1 MKTLTT
7 EDVLKISKKK
17 KRPIK
22 TKKDIMGFDVMGG
35 AESFPITRE
44 SLEVLEIVDTTWSAG
59 APFRRQTQRSSRY
72 YKGDQWKDRV
82 VIRHRDGT
90 TETLTEEEYIERQ
103 GKPALKQNLIRP
115 LVRNI
120 LGQLR
125 LNPYKSTIFARSADG
140 QKAADMM
147 TAALEGVH
155 TMNSKNERDAR
166 LFETYLVSGAA
177 IYNTG
182 YKFDSERKMPFPY
195 YRAVDPSRYFQ
206 TIAASDVCGE
216 DVDFCG
222 DFFDTSILDIKSMYA
237 KTRKQEQEL
246 EEIYGKSTRRDVV
259 SNLQYVSPN
268 TENVSPR
275 ISLGTGE
282 CRVIRVCRKEGHWD
296 LAVHDYSNASWET
309 YNLKTHPN
317 IKAEIEAEIR
327 RRKQMAKEVGV
338 DYEDGSNRLLIEYEE
353 KYVTSWVYYHLS
365 PWGHILWT
373 QDSPY
378 EHNSHSYV
386 VKYYPLFEGQ
396 AYGMVY
402 DLIDQQKAIN
412 RNYIM
417 HDFITSAAAKGV
429 LLVPEE
435 AIPDDMDLEDIADE
449 WSRYNGVIKYRAKDG
464 VKQPEQIVARNFN
477 VGQFDMINL
486 QMKLMNDIG
495 GVHDAMQ
502 GKSLG
507 TGTPS
512 SLYQQAVLN
521 SQTNILD
528 YMESFA
534 WLLMQR
540 DYKMVQII
548 KQFYTEPMYLQSG
561 SKSLPEGARFYDP
574 AVVRNYDF
582 YNEIT
587 KGNDTPV
594 ARLYLDTLLLQMLL
608 QGLITLEMYL
618 EESSAPFS
626 DSLLQKVKAMK
637 GQVEGGQMPSSEQ
650 IAALS
655 QGVPPSSNGALEQM
669 QQMLYSQMAA

>member
-1 MKTLTT
+1 MKTLSA
-7 EDVLKISKKK
+7 EDILKMSKKK
-17 KRPIK
+17 KRSIK
-22 TKKDIMGFDVMGG
+22 TKKDIIGFDVMGG
-35 AESFPITRE
+35 AESFPVTKDSTEI
-44 SLEVLEIVDTTWSAG
+44 LELVDVTWAAG
-59 APFRRQTQRSSRY
+59 ASFRKQTERSSRY
-72 YKGDQWKDRV
+72 YKGDQWKDKV

-90 TETLTEEEYIERQ
+90 KEILSEEEYIERQ

-115 LVRNI
+115 LVRTI
-120 LGQLR
+120 IGQLR
-125 LNPYKSTIFARSADG
+125 LNPYKSLVYARQADG
-140 QKAADMM
+140 QPAADMM
-147 TAALEGVH
+147 TSALEGVH
-155 TMNSKNERDAR
+155 AMNDKAERDAR

-182 YKFDSERKMPFPY
+182 YKFDDERKMPYPY
-195 YRAVDPSRYFQ
+195 YKAVDPSRYFQ

-237 KTRKQEQEL
+237 KTKKQEKEL
-246 EEIYGKSTRRDVV
+246 EEIYGNSSRRDVV
-259 SNLQYVSPN
+259 QNIQHVTSNAEN
-268 TENVSPR
+268 TSPR

-296 LAVHDYSNASWET
+296 LAVHDYSDASWET
-309 YNLKTHPN
+309 YNLKTNPN
-317 IKAEIEAEIR
+317 ITTTIDAEIS
-327 RRKQMAKEVGV
+327 RRKKIAKELGV

-378 EHNSHSYV
+378 EHNSHPYV
-386 VKYYPLFEGQ
+386 AKYYPLFEGQ

-402 DLIDQQKAIN
+402 DLIDQQRAIN

-435 AIPDDMDLEDIADE
+435 AIPDDMDIEDFADE
-449 WSRYNGVIKYRAKDG
+449 WSKYNGVIKYRAKDG
-464 VKQPEQIVARNFN
+464 VKQPEQVVARNFN

-486 QMKLMNDIG
+486 QMRLMNDIG

-512 SLYQQAVLN
+512 SLYQQAVHN
-521 SQTNILD
+521 SQANILD
-528 YMESFA
+528 YVESFA
-534 WLLMQR
+534 WLLSKR

-548 KQFYTEPMYLQSG
+548 KQFFDEPTNVPSTG
-561 SKSLPEGARFYDP
+561 KHKGATLYDP
-574 AVVRNYDF
+574 ALVRNFDF
-582 YNEIT
+582 YNEVS
-587 KGNDTPV
+587 KSNDTPV
-594 ARLYLDTLLLQMLL
+594 ARLYLDTMLFQLLQ
-608 QGLITLEMYL
+608 QKLITLKMYL

-626 DSLLQKVKAMK
+626 DSLLQKVNAMEA
-637 GQVEGGQMPSSEQ
+637 QMAGGQMPSTEQ
-650 IAALS
+650 IAGLQQGIPQSSPDALA
-655 QGVPPSSNGALEQM
+655 QL
-669 QQMLYSQMAA
+669 QQMLIPQMA

>member
-1 MKTLTT
+1 MKTLSA
-7 EDVLKISKKK
+7 EDIQRMSKKK
-17 KRPIK
+17 KRSIK
-22 TKKDIMGFDVMGG
+22 TKKDIIGFDVMGG
-35 AESFPITRE
+35 AESFPVTKE
-44 SLEVLEIVDTTWSAG
+44 SLDILEMVDTTWSAG
-59 APFRRQTQRSSRY
+59 SAFRRQTERSSRY
-72 YKGDQWKDRV
+72 YKGDQWKDKV

-103 GKPALKQNLIRP
+103 GRPALKQNLIRP
-115 LVRNI
+115 LVRTI
-120 LGQLR
+120 IGQLR
-125 LNPYKSTIFARSADG
+125 LNPYKSLVYARQADG
-140 QKAADMM
+140 QPAADMM
-147 TAALEGVH
+147 TSALEGVH
-155 TMNSKNERDAR
+155 AMNDKNERDAR

-182 YKFDSERKMPFPY
+182 YKFDSERKMPYPY
-195 YRAVDPSRYFQ
+195 YKAIDPSRYFQ
-206 TIAASDVCGE
+206 TVAASDVCGE

-237 KTRKQEQEL
+237 KTKKQEKEL
-246 EEIYGKSTRRDVV
+246 EEIYGNNSRRDVV
-259 SNLQYVSPN
+259 QNIQFITSNAEN
-268 TENVSPR
+268 TSPR

-296 LAVHDYSNASWET
+296 LAVHDYSDASWET
-309 YNLKTHPN
+309 YNLKENPN
-317 IKAEIEAEIR
+317 VKAAIDSEIR
-327 RRKQMAKEVGV
+327 RRKQIADELGV

-386 VKYYPLFEGQ
+386 AKYYPLFEGQ
-396 AYGMVY
+396 AYGMVF
-402 DLIDQQKAIN
+402 DLIDQQRAIN

-435 AIPDDMDLEDIADE
+435 AIPDDMDIEDFADE
-449 WSRYNGVIKYRAKDG
+449 WSKYNGVIKYRAKDG
-464 VKQPEQIVARNFN
+464 VKQPEQVVARNFN

-486 QMKLMNDIG
+486 QMRMMNDIG

-512 SLYQQAVLN
+512 SLYQQAVHN
-521 SQTNILD
+521 SQANILD
-528 YMESFA
+528 YVESFA
-534 WLLMQR
+534 WLLMKR

-548 KQFYTEPMYLQSG
+548 KQFYDEPRNVPSTGKHKTPQI
-561 SKSLPEGARFYDP
+561 YDP
-574 AVVRNYDF
+574 SVVRNYDF
-582 YNEIT
+582 FNEVS
-587 KGNDTPV
+587 KSNDTPV
-594 ARLYLDTLLLQMLL
+594 ARLYLDTMLFQLLQ
-608 QGLITLEMYL
+608 QKLITLKMYL

-626 DSLLQKVKAMK
+626 ESLLQKVNAMEA
-637 GQVEGGQMPSSEQ
+637 QMAGGQMPSQEQ
-650 IAALS
+650 IANLS
-655 QGVPPSSNGALEQM
+655 QGVPQSSDGNLAQLK
-669 QQMLYSQMAA
+669 QMLMPQMM

>member
-1 MKTLTT
+1 MKTLSV
-7 EDVLKISKKK
+7 EDILKMSKKK
-17 KRPIK
+17 KRSIK
-22 TKKDIMGFDVMGG
+22 TKKDIIGFDVMGG
-35 AESFPITRE
+35 AESFPVTKDSTEI
-44 SLEVLEIVDTTWSAG
+44 LELVDVTWAAG
-59 APFRRQTQRSSRY
+59 ASFRKQTERSSRY
-72 YKGDQWKDRV
+72 YKGDQWKDKV
-82 VIRHRDGT
+82 VIRHRDGMK
-90 TETLTEEEYIERQ
+90 EILSEEEYIERQ

-115 LVRNI
+115 LVRTI
-120 LGQLR
+120 IGQLR
-125 LNPYKSTIFARSADG
+125 LNPYKSLVYARQADG
-140 QKAADMM
+140 QPAADMM
-147 TAALEGVH
+147 TSALEGVH
-155 TMNSKNERDAR
+155 AMNDKAERDAR

-182 YKFDSERKMPFPY
+182 YKFDDERKMPYPY
-195 YRAVDPSRYFQ
+195 YKAVDPSRYFQ

-237 KTRKQEQEL
+237 KTKKQEKEL
-246 EEIYGKSTRRDVV
+246 EKIYGNSSRRDVV
-259 SNLQYVSPN
+259 QNIQHVTSNAEN
-268 TENVSPR
+268 TSPR

-296 LAVHDYSNASWET
+296 LAVHDYSDASWET
-309 YNLKTHPN
+309 YNLKTNPN
-317 IKAEIEAEIR
+317 ITTTIDAEIS
-327 RRKQMAKEVGV
+327 RRKKIAKELGV

-378 EHNSHSYV
+378 EHNSHPYV
-386 VKYYPLFEGQ
+386 AKYYPLFEGQ

-402 DLIDQQKAIN
+402 DLIDQQRAIN

-435 AIPDDMDLEDIADE
+435 AIPDDMDIEDFADE
-449 WSRYNGVIKYRAKDG
+449 WSKYNGVIKYRAKDG
-464 VKQPEQIVARNFN
+464 VKQPEQVVARNFN

-486 QMKLMNDIG
+486 QMRLMNDIG

-512 SLYQQAVLN
+512 SLYQQAVHN
-521 SQTNILD
+521 SQANILD
-528 YMESFA
+528 YVESFA
-534 WLLMQR
+534 WLLSKR

-548 KQFYTEPMYLQSG
+548 KQFYDEPTNVPSTG
-561 SKSLPEGARFYDP
+561 KHKGATLYDP
-574 AVVRNYDF
+574 SLVRNFDF
-582 YNEIT
+582 YNEVS
-587 KGNDTPV
+587 KSNDTPV
-594 ARLYLDTLLLQMLL
+594 ARLYLDTMLFQLLQ
-608 QGLITLEMYL
+608 QKLITLKMYL

-626 DSLLQKVKAMK
+626 DSLLQKVNAMEA
-637 GQVEGGQMPSSEQ
+637 QMAGGQMPSTEQ
-650 IAALS
+650 IAGLQQGIPQSSPDALA
-655 QGVPPSSNGALEQM
+655 QL
-669 QQMLYSQMAA
+669 QQMLIPQMA

>member
-1 MKTLTT
+1 MKTLST
-7 EDVLKISKKK
+7 EDILKISKQK
-17 KRPIK
+17 KRSIK
-22 TKKDIMGFDVMGG
+22 TKKDIVGFDVMGG
-35 AESFPITRE
+35 AEAFPVTRDAI
-44 SLEVLEIVDTTWSAG
+44 EILAMVDTTWAAG
-59 APFRRQTQRSSRY
+59 APFRRQTERSDRY
-72 YKGDQWKDRV
+72 YKGDQWKDKV
-82 VIRHRDGT
+82 VIRHRDGSQ
-90 TETLTEEEYIERQ
+90 EVLTEEEYIERQ
-103 GKPALKQNLIRP
+103 GRPALKQNLIKP
-115 LVRNI
+115 LVTNVI
-120 LGQLR
+120 GQFR
-125 LNPYKSTIFARSADG
+125 QNPYKSTIFARTADG

-155 TMNSKNERDAR
+155 RMNCKSERDAE
-166 LFETYLVSGAA
+166 LFRDFLVSGAA

-182 YKFDSERKMPFPY
+182 YRFDDRRKMPFPY
-195 YRAVDPSRYFQ
+195 YKEIDPSRYFQ
-206 TIAASDVCGE
+206 TISASDVCGE

-246 EEIYGKSTRRDVV
+246 EEIYGKSNRRDVV
-259 SNLQYVSPN
+259 TNQQFVTSNS
-268 TENVSPR
+268 ENVSPR
-275 ISLGTGE
+275 ISLGNGD

-309 YNLKTHPN
+309 YNLNTTPN
-317 IKAEIEAEIR
+317 IKSEIESEIAR
-327 RRKQMAKEVGV
+327 RRKIANEIGV

-353 KYVTSWVYYHLS
+353 KFVTSWVYYHLS

-378 EHNSHSYV
+378 DHNSHSYV
-386 VKYYPLFEGQ
+386 AKFHPMFRGQ

-412 RNYIM
+412 RNFIM

-429 LLVPEE
+429 LLVPED

-464 VKQPEQIVARNFN
+464 IKQPEQIVARNFN

-486 QMKLMNDIG
+486 QMKLMHDIS
-495 GVHDAMQ
+495 GVHDAAQ

-512 SLYQQAVLN
+512 SLYQQAVQN
-521 SQTNILD
+521 SHVNILD

-534 WLLMQR
+534 WLLSER
-540 DYKMVQII
+540 DYKIVQII
-548 KQFYTEPMYLQSG
+548 KQYYTDATPLMSSGKSREIMY
-561 SKSLPEGARFYDP
+561 YDP
-574 AVVRNYDF
+574 ALVRNFDYF
-582 YNEIT
+582 NEIT

-594 ARLYLDTLLLQMLL
+594 ARLYLDTMLFQLLQ
-608 QGLITLEMYL
+608 QRLITLEMYL

-626 DSLLQKVKAMK
+626 DSLLQKVRAAQQ
-637 GQVEGGQMPSSEQ
+637 QVANGQMPSQEQ
-650 IAALS
+650 LAEMQ
-655 QGVPPSSNGALEQM
+655 QGMPQSSPDAMAQL
-669 QQMLYSQMAA
+669 QQMLYSQMQ

>member
-1 MKTLTT
+1 MNTLST
-7 EDVLKISKKK
+7 EDIKKISQKK
-17 KRPIK
+17 KRSIK
-22 TKKDIMGFDVMGG
+22 TTKDIIGFNVMGG
-35 AESFPITRE
+35 AESFPITRNSIE
-44 SLEVLEIVDTTWSAG
+44 ILETVDTTWSAG
-59 APFRRQTQRSSRY
+59 APFRRQTERSSRY
-72 YKGDQWKDRV
+72 YKGDQWKDKV
-82 VIRHRDGT
+82 VVRHRNGT
-90 TETLTEEEYIERQ
+90 VETFTEEEYIERQ

-120 LGQLR
+120 IGQLR
-125 LNPYKSTIFARSADG
+125 LNPYKSTVFARNADG

-155 TMNSKNERDAR
+155 SMNNKNERDAR

-182 YKFDSERKMPFPY
+182 YRFDDERKMPFPY
-195 YRAVDPSRYFQ
+195 YKAVDPSRYFQ
-206 TIAASDVCGE
+206 TISASDVCGD

-246 EEIYGKSTRRDVV
+246 EEIYGNASRRDVV
-259 SNLQYVSPN
+259 SNLQHVTSN
-268 TENVSPR
+268 AENVSPR

-296 LAVHDYSNASWET
+296 LAVHDYSDASWET
-309 YNLKTHPN
+309 YNLKENPN
-317 IKAEIEAEIR
+317 IKATIDAEIR
-327 RRKQMAKEVGV
+327 RRREIAEELGI

-378 EHNSHSYV
+378 EHNSHPYIA
-386 VKYYPLFEGQ
+386 KFYPLFEGQ

-449 WSRYNGVIKYRAKDG
+449 WSKYNGVIKYRAKDG
-464 VKQPEQIVARNFN
+464 IKQPEQIVARNFN

-486 QMKLMNDIG
+486 QMRLMNDIG

-512 SLYQQAVLN
+512 SLYQQAVHN

-534 WLLMQR
+534 WLLMKR

-548 KQFYTEPMYLQSG
+548 KQFYTDAMYIHTSD
-561 SKSLPEGARFYDP
+561 KNTPKDARYYDP

-582 YNEIT
+582 YNELSR
-587 KGNDTPV
+587 GNDTPV
-594 ARLYLDTLLLQMLL
+594 ARLYLDSLLLQLL
-608 QGLITLEMYL
+608 QQKLITLEMYL
-618 EESSAPFS
+618 EESTAPFS
-626 DSLLQKVKAMK
+626 DSLLQKVRAAQE
-637 GQVEGGQMPSSEQ
+637 QVAGGQMPSQEDL
-650 IAALS
+650 AAMS
-655 QGVPPSSNGALEQM
+655 QGVPQSSPDALAQL
-669 QQMLYSQMAA
+669 QQMMYNQM

>member
-1 MKTLTT
+1 MKTLSS
-7 EDVLKISKKK
+7 EDIRKISKQK
-17 KRPIK
+17 KRSIK
-22 TKKDIMGFDVMGG
+22 TKKDIVGFDVMGG
-35 AESFPITRE
+35 AEAFPITKD
-44 SLEVLEIVDTTWSAG
+44 SIDILETVDTTWSAG
-59 APFRRQTQRSSRY
+59 APFRRQTERSARY
-72 YKGDQWKDRV
+72 YKGDQWKDKIV
-82 VIRHRDGT
+82 MKHRDGT
-90 TETLTEEEYIERQ
+90 VETLTEEEYIERQ

-120 LGQLR
+120 IGQLR
-125 LNPYKSTIFARSADG
+125 LSPYKSTVFARNADG
-140 QKAADMM
+140 QRAADMM

-155 TMNSKNERDAR
+155 TMNNKNERDAR

-182 YKFDSERKMPFPY
+182 YKFDDERKMPYPY
-195 YRAVDPSRYFQ
+195 YKAVDPSRYFQ
-206 TIAASDVCGE
+206 TISASDVCGE

-237 KTRKQEQEL
+237 KTMKQEQEL
-246 EEIYGKSTRRDVV
+246 EQIYGKGGRRDSV
-259 SNLQYVSPN
+259 SNLQHVSPN

-275 ISLGTGE
+275 IPLGNGE

-296 LAVHDYSNASWET
+296 LAVHDYSNATWET
-309 YNLKTHPN
+309 YNLNIHHN
-317 IKAEIEAEIR
+317 IKAEIEDEIG
-327 RRKQMAKEVGV
+327 RRKKIADEIGV

-386 VKYYPLFEGQ
+386 AKYYPLFEGQ

-435 AIPDDMDLEDIADE
+435 AIPDDMDIEDFADE
-449 WSRYNGVIKYRAKDG
+449 WSKYNGVIKYRAKDG
-464 VKQPEQIVARNFN
+464 IKQPEQVVARNFN

-512 SLYQQAVLN
+512 SLYQQAVQN

-528 YMESFA
+528 YLESFA
-534 WLLMQR
+534 WLLMKR

-548 KQFYTEPMYLQSG
+548 KQFYTEPMYINTSQ
-561 SKSLPEGARFYDP
+561 KSLPQDAKWYDP
-574 AVVRNYDF
+574 VVVRNYDF
-582 YNEIT
+582 YNELS

-594 ARLYLDTLLLQMLL
+594 ARLYLDSLLFQLLQ
-608 QGLITLEMYL
+608 QGLINLEMYL

-626 DSLLQKVKAMK
+626 DSLLQKVKAMQE
-637 GQVEGGQMPSSEQ
+637 QVSEGQMPSQQQ
-650 IAALS
+650 IAALA
-655 QGVPPSSNGALEQM
+655 QGVPQSSPEAMSQV
-669 QQMLYSQMAA
+669 QQMLTPQMM

>member
-1 MKTLTT
+1 MKTLST
-7 EDVLKISKKK
+7 EDIQRMSKKK
-17 KRPIK
+17 KRSIK
-22 TKKDIMGFDVMGG
+22 TKKDIIGFDVMGG
-35 AESFPITRE
+35 AESFPVTKE
-44 SLEVLEIVDTTWSAG
+44 SMEILEMVDTTWAAG
-59 APFRRQTQRSSRY
+59 SSFRRQTERSSRY
-72 YKGDQWKDRV
+72 YKGDQWKDKV

-103 GKPALKQNLIRP
+103 GRPALKQNLIRP
-115 LVRNI
+115 LVRTI
-120 LGQLR
+120 IGQLR
-125 LNPYKSTIFARSADG
+125 LNPYKSLVYARQADG
-140 QKAADMM
+140 QPAADMM
-147 TAALEGVH
+147 TSALEGVH
-155 TMNSKNERDAR
+155 AMNDKNERDAR

-182 YKFDSERKMPFPY
+182 YKFDSERKMPYPY
-195 YRAVDPSRYFQ
+195 YKAIDPSRYFQ
-206 TIAASDVCGE
+206 TVAASDVCGE

-237 KTRKQEQEL
+237 KTKKQEKEL
-246 EEIYGKSTRRDVV
+246 EEIYGNNSRRDVV
-259 SNLQYVSPN
+259 QNIQFITSNAEN
-268 TENVSPR
+268 TSPR

-296 LAVHDYSNASWET
+296 LAVHDYSDASWET
-309 YNLKTHPN
+309 YNLKENPN
-317 IKAEIEAEIR
+317 VKAAIDSEIR
-327 RRKQMAKEVGV
+327 RRKQMADELGV

-386 VKYYPLFEGQ
+386 AKYYPLFEGQ
-396 AYGMVY
+396 AYGMVF
-402 DLIDQQKAIN
+402 DLIDQQRAIN

-435 AIPDDMDLEDIADE
+435 AIPDDMDIEDFADE
-449 WSRYNGVIKYRAKDG
+449 WSKYNGVIKYRAKDG
-464 VKQPEQIVARNFN
+464 VKQPEQVVARNFN

-486 QMKLMNDIG
+486 QMRMMNDIG

-512 SLYQQAVLN
+512 SLYQQAVHN
-521 SQTNILD
+521 SQANILD
-528 YMESFA
+528 YVESFA
-534 WLLMQR
+534 WLLMKR

-548 KQFYTEPMYLQSG
+548 KQFYDEPRNVPSTGKHKTPQV
-561 SKSLPEGARFYDP
+561 YDP
-574 AVVRNYDF
+574 SVVRNYDF
-582 YNEIT
+582 FNEVS
-587 KGNDTPV
+587 KSNDTPV
-594 ARLYLDTLLLQMLL
+594 ARLYLDTMLFQLLQ
-608 QGLITLEMYL
+608 QKLITLKMYL

-626 DSLLQKVKAMK
+626 ESLLQKVNAMEA
-637 GQVEGGQMPSSEQ
+637 QMAGGQMPSQEQ
-650 IAALS
+650 IANLS
-655 QGVPPSSNGALEQM
+655 QGVPQSSDGNLAQLK
-669 QQMLYSQMAA
+669 QMLMPQMM

>member
-1 MKTLTT
+1 MNNLST
-7 EDVLKISKKK
+7 EDILKISKKK
-17 KRPIK
+17 KRSIK
-22 TKKDIMGFDVMGG
+22 TKKDIIGFDVMGG
-35 AESFPITRE
+35 ADAFPITKD
-44 SLEVLEIVDTTWSAG
+44 SIDILETVDTTWSAG
-59 APFRRQTQRSSRY
+59 APFRRQTERSSRY
-72 YKGDQWKDRV
+72 YKGDQWKDKV

-90 TETLTEEEYIERQ
+90 KEVLTEEEYIERQ

-120 LGQLR
+120 IGQLR
-125 LNPYKSTIFARSADG
+125 LSPYKSTIFARDANG

-155 TMNSKNERDAR
+155 AMNNKNERDSR

-177 IYNTG
+177 IYETG
-182 YKFDSERKMPFPY
+182 YMFDDERKMPYPY
-195 YRAVDPSRYFQ
+195 YKAVDPSRYFQ
-206 TIAASDVCGE
+206 TISASDVCGD

-222 DFFDTSILDIKSMYA
+222 DFFDTSITEIKKMYA
-237 KTRKQEQEL
+237 KTRAQEQAL
-246 EEIYGKSTRRDVV
+246 EEIYGNSQRRDVV
-259 SNLQYVSPN
+259 SNLLLVESN
-268 TENVSPR
+268 AENVSPR

-309 YNLKTHPN
+309 YNLKTNTN
-317 IKAEIEAEIR
+317 IKSEIEAEIA
-327 RRKQMAKEVGV
+327 RRKSIAKEIGV

-353 KYVTSWVYYHLS
+353 RYVTSWVYYHLS
-365 PWGHILWT
+365 PWGHVLWT

-378 EHNSHSYV
+378 EHNSHNYV
-386 VKYYPLFEGQ
+386 AKYYPLYEGM

-435 AIPDDMDLEDIADE
+435 AIPDDMDIEDIADE
-449 WSRYNGVIKYRAKDG
+449 WSRYNGVIKIRAKDG
-464 VKQPEQIVARNFN
+464 VKPEQIVARNFN

-486 QMKLMNDIG
+486 QMRLMNDIG

-512 SLYQQAVLN
+512 SLYQQAVHN
-521 SQTNILD
+521 SQTNVLD

-534 WLLMQR
+534 WLLMKR
-540 DYKMVQII
+540 DFKMIQII
-548 KQFYTEPMYLQSG
+548 KQFYNEPQNVPSS
-561 SKSLPEGARFYDP
+561 SKGKSNFYDP
-574 AVVRNYDF
+574 AVVRNFDL
-582 YNEIT
+582 YNEIS

-594 ARLYLDTLLLQMLL
+594 ARMYLDTLLFQLL
-608 QGLITLEMYL
+608 QQKLITLEMYL
-618 EESSAPFS
+618 EESTAPFS
-626 DSLLQKVKAMK
+626 DSLLQKVKAMQ
-637 GQVEGGQMPSSEQ
+637 GQMAGGQMPSSEQ
-650 IAALS
+650 IASLS
-655 QGVPPSSNGALEQM
+655 QGVPQSSNDAMAQI
-669 QQMLYSQMAA
+669 QQMLYPQMNM

>member
-1 MKTLTT
+1 MNTLSA
-7 EDVLKISKKK
+7 EDIQKISKKK
-17 KRPIK
+17 KRSIK
-22 TKKDIMGFDVMGG
+22 TEKDIMGFNVMGG

-44 SLEVLEIVDTTWSAG
+44 SIEILETVDTTWSAG
-59 APFRRQTQRSSRY
+59 APFRRQTERSSRY
-72 YKGDQWKDRV
+72 YKGDQWKDKV
-82 VIRHRDGT
+82 VVRHRDGT
-90 TETLTEEEYIERQ
+90 TETFTEEEYIESQ

-120 LGQLR
+120 IGQLR
-125 LNPYKSTIFARSADG
+125 LNPYKSTVFARSADG

-155 TMNSKNERDAR
+155 SMNNKNERDAR

-182 YKFDSERKMPFPY
+182 YRFDDERKMPFPY
-195 YRAVDPSRYFQ
+195 YKAVDPSRYFQ
-206 TIAASDVCGE
+206 TISASDVCGD

-237 KTRKQEQEL
+237 KTSKQEQEL
-246 EEIYGKSTRRDVV
+246 EEIFGKRTRRDSM
-259 SNLQYVSPN
+259 SNLQYVTSN
-268 TENVSPR
+268 AENVSPR

-296 LAVHDYSNASWET
+296 LAVHDYSDASWET
-309 YNLKTHPN
+309 YNLKENPN
-317 IKAEIEAEIR
+317 IKATIDAEIA
-327 RRKQMAKEVGV
+327 RRKKIANELGI
-338 DYEDGSNRLLIEYEE
+338 DYEDGSNRLLIECEE

-365 PWGHILWT
+365 PYGHILWT

-378 EHNSHSYV
+378 EHNSHPYV
-386 VKYYPLFEGQ
+386 AKFYPLFEGQ

-449 WSRYNGVIKYRAKDG
+449 WSKYNGVIKYRAKDG

-512 SLYQQAVLN
+512 SLYQQAVHN

-534 WLLMQR
+534 WLLMKR

-548 KQFYTEPMYLQSG
+548 KQFYTDAMYIHTSD
-561 SKSLPEGARFYDP
+561 KSTPKDARYYDP
-574 AVVRNYDF
+574 ALVRNYDF
-582 YNEIT
+582 YNELS

-594 ARLYLDTLLLQMLL
+594 ARLYLDSLLLQLL
-608 QGLITLEMYL
+608 QQKLITLEMYL
-618 EESSAPFS
+618 EESTAPFS
-626 DSLLQKVKAMK
+626 DSLLQKVRAAQE
-637 GQVEGGQMPSSEQ
+637 QVAGGQMPSQEQ
-650 IAALS
+650 LASLS
-655 QGVPPSSNGALEQM
+655 QGVPQSSPDAMAQL
-669 QQMLYSQMAA
+669 QQMLIPQMM

>member
-35 AESFPITRE
+35 AESFPVTRE

-90 TETLTEEEYIERQ
+90 TETLTEEEHIERQ

-512 SLYQQAVLN
+512 SLYQQAVFN

-594 ARLYLDTLLLQMLL
+594 ARLYLDTLLLQML
-608 QGLITLEMYL
+608 QQRLITLEMYL

-626 DSLLQKVKAMK
+626 ESLLQKVKAMK

-655 QGVPPSSNGALEQM
+655 QGVPQSSNGALEQM
-669 QQMLYSQMAA
+669 QQMLYSQMM

>member
-17 KRPIK
+17 KRSIK

-35 AESFPITRE
+35 AESFPVTRE

-140 QKAADMM
+140 QRAADMM

-512 SLYQQAVLN
+512 SLYQQAVFN

-594 ARLYLDTLLLQMLL
+594 ARLYLDTLLLKMLL

-626 DSLLQKVKAMK
+626 ESLLQKVKAMK

>member
-1 MKTLTT
+1 MKTLSA
-7 EDVLKISKKK
+7 EDIRKISKQK
-17 KRPIK
+17 KRSIK
-22 TKKDIMGFDVMGG
+22 TKKDIVGFDVMGG
-35 AESFPITRE
+35 ADAFPITKE
-44 SLEVLEIVDTTWSAG
+44 SIDILEEVDTTWSAG
-59 APFRRQTQRSSRY
+59 APFRKQTERSSRY
-72 YKGDQWKDRV
+72 YKGDQWKDKV
-82 VIRHRDGT
+82 VIRHRDGR

-120 LGQLR
+120 IGQLR
-125 LNPYKSTIFARSADG
+125 LSPYKSTVFSRSADG
-140 QKAADMM
+140 QRAADMM
-147 TAALEGVH
+147 TAALEAVH
-155 TMNSKNERDAR
+155 TMNNKNERDAR

-182 YKFDSERKMPFPY
+182 YKFDDERKMPYPY
-195 YRAVDPSRYFQ
+195 YKAVDPSRYFQ
-206 TIAASDVCGE
+206 TLTASDVCGE

-222 DFFDTSILDIKSMYA
+222 DFFDTSILDLKSMYA
-237 KTRKQEQEL
+237 KTRAQEKAI
-246 EEIYGKSTRRDVV
+246 EEIYGNGGRRDTNG
-259 SNLQYVSPN
+259 NLQFVSSN
-268 TENVSPR
+268 SESVSPR
-275 ISLGTGE
+275 ISLANGE

-309 YNLKTHPN
+309 YNLKDNPN
-317 IKAEIEAEIR
+317 IKASIEAEIR
-327 RRKQMAKEVGV
+327 RRKEIANEIGV

-378 EHNSHSYV
+378 EHNSHSYIA
-386 VKYYPLFEGQ
+386 KYYPLFEGQ

-435 AIPDDMDLEDIADE
+435 AIPDDMTLEDIADE

-512 SLYQQAVLN
+512 SLYQQAVHN
-521 SQTNILD
+521 SQTNVLD

-534 WLLMQR
+534 WLLMKR

-548 KQFYTEPMYLQSG
+548 KQFYTDKIDVGSV
-561 SKSLPEGARFYDP
+561 SKSLPKDSRFYDP
-574 AVVRNYDF
+574 EVVRNFDF
-582 YNEIT
+582 YNEIS

-594 ARLYLDTLLLQMLL
+594 ARMYLDTLLLQLL
-608 QGLITLEMYL
+608 QQKLITLEMYL

-626 DSLLQKVKAMK
+626 DSLLQKVKALK
-637 GQVEGGQMPSSEQ
+637 EQAAAGNMPSQEQ
-650 IAALS
+650 LAELS
-655 QGVPPSSNGALEQM
+655 QGVPQSSPNALAQM
-669 QQMLYSQMAA
+669 QQMLTPQMM

>member
-1 MKTLTT
+1 MKTLSA
-7 EDVLKISKKK
+7 EDILKMSKKK
-17 KRPIK
+17 KRSIK
-22 TKKDIMGFDVMGG
+22 TKKDIIGFDVMGG
-35 AESFPITRE
+35 AESFPVTKDSTEI
-44 SLEVLEIVDTTWSAG
+44 LELVDVTWAAG
-59 APFRRQTQRSSRY
+59 ASFRKQTERSSRY
-72 YKGDQWKDRV
+72 YKGDQWKDKV
-82 VIRHRDGT
+82 VIRHRNG
-90 TETLTEEEYIERQ
+90 EKEVLSEEEYIERQ

-115 LVRNI
+115 LVRTI
-120 LGQLR
+120 IGQLR
-125 LNPYKSTIFARSADG
+125 LNPYKSLVYARQADG
-140 QKAADMM
+140 QPAADMM
-147 TAALEGVH
+147 TSALEGVH
-155 TMNSKNERDAR
+155 AMNDKAERDAR

-182 YKFDSERKMPFPY
+182 YKFDDERKMPYPY
-195 YRAVDPSRYFQ
+195 YKAVDPSRYFQ
-206 TIAASDVCGE
+206 TIAASDVCGD

-237 KTRKQEQEL
+237 KTKKQEKEL
-246 EEIYGKSTRRDVV
+246 EEIYGNSSRRDVV
-259 SNLQYVSPN
+259 QNIQYVTSNAEN
-268 TENVSPR
+268 TSPR

-296 LAVHDYSNASWET
+296 LAVHDYSDASWET
-309 YNLKTHPN
+309 YNLNTNPN
-317 IKAEIEAEIR
+317 ITTTIDAEIS
-327 RRKQMAKEVGV
+327 RRKKIAKELGV

-378 EHNSHSYV
+378 EHNSHPYV
-386 VKYYPLFEGQ
+386 AKYYPLFEGQ

-402 DLIDQQKAIN
+402 DLIDQQRAIN

-435 AIPDDMDLEDIADE
+435 AIPDDMDIEDFADE
-449 WSRYNGVIKYRAKDG
+449 WSKYNGVIKYRAKDG
-464 VKQPEQIVARNFN
+464 VKQPEQVVARNFN

-512 SLYQQAVLN
+512 SLYQQAVHN
-521 SQTNILD
+521 SQANILD
-528 YMESFA
+528 YVESFA
-534 WLLMQR
+534 WLLSKR

-548 KQFYTEPMYLQSG
+548 KQFYDEPTNVPSTG
-561 SKSLPEGARFYDP
+561 KHKGATLYDP
-574 AVVRNYDF
+574 ALVRNFDF
-582 YNEIT
+582 YNEVS
-587 KGNDTPV
+587 KSNDTPV
-594 ARLYLDTLLLQMLL
+594 ARLYLDTMLFQLLQ
-608 QGLITLEMYL
+608 QKLITLKMYL

-626 DSLLQKVKAMK
+626 DSLLQKVNAMEA
-637 GQVEGGQMPSSEQ
+637 QMAGGQMPSTEQ
-650 IAALS
+650 IANLQQGIPQSSPDALA
-655 QGVPPSSNGALEQM
+655 QLQQILIPQM
-669 QQMLYSQMAA
+669 VA

>member
-1 MKTLTT
+1 MKTLSA
-7 EDVLKISKKK
+7 EDILKMSKKK
-17 KRPIK
+17 KRSIK
-22 TKKDIMGFDVMGG
+22 TKKDIIGFDVMGG
-35 AESFPITRE
+35 AESFPITKDSTE
-44 SLEVLEIVDTTWSAG
+44 ILELVDVTWAAG
-59 APFRRQTQRSSRY
+59 ASFRKQTERSSRY
-72 YKGDQWKDRV
+72 YKGDQWKDKV

-90 TETLTEEEYIERQ
+90 KEILSEEEYIERQ

-115 LVRNI
+115 LVRTI
-120 LGQLR
+120 IGQLR
-125 LNPYKSTIFARSADG
+125 LNPYKSLVYARQADG
-140 QKAADMM
+140 QPAADMM
-147 TAALEGVH
+147 TSALEGVH
-155 TMNSKNERDAR
+155 AMNDKAERDAR

-182 YKFDSERKMPFPY
+182 YKFDDERKMPYPY
-195 YRAVDPSRYFQ
+195 YKAVDPSRYFQ

-237 KTRKQEQEL
+237 KTKKQEKEL
-246 EEIYGKSTRRDVV
+246 EEIYGNSSRRDVV
-259 SNLQYVSPN
+259 QNIQHVTSNAEN
-268 TENVSPR
+268 TSPR

-296 LAVHDYSNASWET
+296 LAVHDYSDASWET
-309 YNLKTHPN
+309 YNLKTNPN
-317 IKAEIEAEIR
+317 ITTTIDAEIA
-327 RRKQMAKEVGV
+327 RRKKIAKELGV

-378 EHNSHSYV
+378 EHNSHPYV
-386 VKYYPLFEGQ
+386 AKYYPLFEGQ

-402 DLIDQQKAIN
+402 DLIDQQRAIN

-435 AIPDDMDLEDIADE
+435 AIPDDMDIEDFADE
-449 WSRYNGVIKYRAKDG
+449 WSKYNGVIKYRAKDG
-464 VKQPEQIVARNFN
+464 VKQPEQVVARNFN

-486 QMKLMNDIG
+486 QMRLMNDIG

-512 SLYQQAVLN
+512 SLYQQAVHN
-521 SQTNILD
+521 SQANILD
-528 YMESFA
+528 YVESFA
-534 WLLMQR
+534 WLLSKR

-548 KQFYTEPMYLQSG
+548 KQFYDEPTNVPSTG
-561 SKSLPEGARFYDP
+561 KHKGATLYDP
-574 AVVRNYDF
+574 SLVRNFDF
-582 YNEIT
+582 YNEVS
-587 KGNDTPV
+587 KSNDTPV
-594 ARLYLDTLLLQMLL
+594 ARLYLDTMLFQLLQ
-608 QGLITLEMYL
+608 QKLITLKMYL

-626 DSLLQKVKAMK
+626 DSLLQKVNAMEA
-637 GQVEGGQMPSSEQ
+637 QMAGGQMPSTEQ
-650 IAALS
+650 IAGLQQGIPQSSPDALA
-655 QGVPPSSNGALEQM
+655 QL
-669 QQMLYSQMAA
+669 QQMLIPQMA

>member
-1 MKTLTT
+1 MKTLSA
-7 EDVLKISKKK
+7 EDILKMSKKK
-17 KRPIK
+17 KRSIK
-22 TKKDIMGFDVMGG
+22 TKKDIIGFDVMGG
-35 AESFPITRE
+35 AESFPVTKE
-44 SLEVLEIVDTTWSAG
+44 STEILELVDVTWAAG
-59 APFRRQTQRSSRY
+59 ASFRRQTERSSRY
-72 YKGDQWKDRV
+72 YKGDQWKDKV
-82 VIRHRDGT
+82 VIRHRNG
-90 TETLTEEEYIERQ
+90 EKEVLSEEEYIERQ

-115 LVRNI
+115 LVRTI
-120 LGQLR
+120 IGQLR
-125 LNPYKSTIFARSADG
+125 LNPYKSLVYARQADG
-140 QKAADMM
+140 QPAADMM
-147 TAALEGVH
+147 TSALEGVH
-155 TMNSKNERDAR
+155 AMNDKAERDAR

-182 YKFDSERKMPFPY
+182 YKFDDERKMPYPY
-195 YRAVDPSRYFQ
+195 YKAIDPSRYFQ
-206 TIAASDVCGE
+206 TIAASDVCGD

-237 KTRKQEQEL
+237 KTKKQELEL
-246 EEIYGKSTRRDVV
+246 EEIYGNSSRRDVV
-259 SNLQYVSPN
+259 QNIQHVTSNAEN
-268 TENVSPR
+268 TSPR

-296 LAVHDYSNASWET
+296 LAVHDYSDASWET
-309 YNLKTHPN
+309 YNLKTNPN
-317 IKAEIEAEIR
+317 IKATIDAEIA
-327 RRKQMAKEVGV
+327 RRKKIAKELGV

-386 VKYYPLFEGQ
+386 AKYYPLFEGQ

-402 DLIDQQKAIN
+402 DLIDQQRAIN

-435 AIPDDMDLEDIADE
+435 AIPDDMDIEDFADE
-449 WSRYNGVIKYRAKDG
+449 WSKYNGVIKYRAKDG
-464 VKQPEQIVARNFN
+464 VKQPEQVVARNFN

-486 QMKLMNDIG
+486 QMRLMNDIG

-512 SLYQQAVLN
+512 SLYQQAVHN
-521 SQTNILD
+521 SQANILD
-528 YMESFA
+528 YVESFA
-534 WLLMQR
+534 WLLSKR

-548 KQFYTEPMYLQSG
+548 KQFYDEPTNVPSTG
-561 SKSLPEGARFYDP
+561 KHKGATLYDP
-574 AVVRNYDF
+574 ALVRNYDF
-582 YNEIT
+582 YNEVS
-587 KGNDTPV
+587 KSNDTPV
-594 ARLYLDTLLLQMLL
+594 ARLYLDTMLFQLLQ
-608 QGLITLEMYL
+608 QKLITLKMYL

-626 DSLLQKVKAMK
+626 DSLLQKVNAMEA
-637 GQVEGGQMPSSEQ
+637 QMAGGQMPSTEQ
-650 IAALS
+650 IASLQQGIPQSSPDALA
-655 QGVPPSSNGALEQM
+655 QL
-669 QQMLYSQMAA
+669 QQMLIPQMVA

>member
-1 MKTLTT
+1 MRTLSS
-7 EDVLKISKKK
+7 DDILKMSKKK
-17 KRPIK
+17 KRSIK
-22 TKKDIMGFDVMGG
+22 TKKDIIGFDVMGG
-35 AESFPITRE
+35 AESFPITDD
-44 SLEVLEIVDTTWSAG
+44 SLDILETVDTTWSAG
-59 APFRRQTQRSSRY
+59 APFRRQTERSDRY
-72 YKGDQWKDRV
+72 YKGEQWKDKV

-90 TETLTEEEYIERQ
+90 KEVLTEEEYIERQ

-115 LVRNI
+115 LVVNVI
-120 LGQLR
+120 GQLR
-125 LNPYKSTIFARSADG
+125 QNQYKSTVFARTAGG

-147 TAALEGVH
+147 TAALDGVH
-155 TMNSKNERDAR
+155 SMNNKAERDAR
-166 LFETYLVSGAA
+166 LFESFLVSGAA

-182 YKFDSERKMPFPY
+182 YKFDDVRKMPMPY
-195 YRAVDPSRYFQ
+195 YREVDPSRYFQ

-222 DFFDTSILDIKSMYA
+222 DFFDTSILDIKKMYA
-237 KTRKQEQEL
+237 KNRKQESEL
-246 EEIYGKSTRRDVV
+246 EEIYGKAGRRDVV
-259 SNLQYVSPN
+259 SNLQFVTPN
-268 TENVSPR
+268 SENVSPR

-296 LAVHDYSNASWET
+296 LAVHDYSDASWET
-309 YNLKTHPN
+309 YNLKTFPD
-317 IKAEIEAEIR
+317 IKSKIEAEIA
-327 RRKQMAKEVGV
+327 RRKKIADELGV
-338 DYEDGSNRLLIEYEE
+338 DYEDGTNRLLIEYEE
-353 KYVTSWVYYHLS
+353 KFVTSWVYYHLS

-378 EHNSHSYV
+378 DHNHHSYV
-386 VKYYPLFEGQ
+386 AKYYPLFRGQ

-402 DLIDQQKAIN
+402 DLIDPQRSIN

-435 AIPDDMDLEDIADE
+435 AIPDDMDIEDIADE

-464 VKQPEQIVARNFN
+464 VKQPEQVVARNFN

-486 QMKLMNDIG
+486 QMKLMHDIS
-495 GVHDAMQ
+495 GVHDAAQ

-512 SLYQQAVLN
+512 SLYQQAVNN
-521 SQTNILD
+521 SHVNVLD

-534 WLLMQR
+534 WVLSER

-548 KQFYTEPMYLQSG
+548 KQFYDDSVPLPAAG
-561 SKSLPEGARFYDP
+561 KSRDSIYYDP
-574 AVVRNYDF
+574 ALVRNFDY
-582 YNEIT
+582 YNEMSRS
-587 KGNDTPV
+587 NDTPV
-594 ARLYLDTLLLQMLL
+594 ARLYLDTMLFQLLQ

-626 DSLLQKVKAMK
+626 DNLLQKVKAMQ
-637 GQVEGGQMPSSEQ
+637 GQVANGQMPTQEQ
-650 IAALS
+650 LAGLS
-655 QGVPPSSNGALEQM
+655 QGVPQSSNDAMSQL
-669 QQMLYSQMAA
+669 QQMLYPQMM

>member
-1 MKTLTT
+1 MKTLST
-7 EDVLKISKKK
+7 EDILKISKKK
-17 KRPIK
+17 KRSIK
-22 TKKDIMGFDVMGG
+22 TKKDIVGFDVMGG

-44 SLEVLEIVDTTWSAG
+44 SIEILETVDTTWSAG
-59 APFRRQTQRSSRY
+59 APFRRQTERSSRY
-72 YKGDQWKDRV
+72 YKGDQWKDKI
-82 VIRHRDGT
+82 VIKDRNGNV
-90 TETLTEEEYIERQ
+90 ETLTEEEYIERQ

-120 LGQLR
+120 IGQLR
-125 LNPYKSTIFARSADG
+125 LNPYKSTVFARNADG

-155 TMNSKNERDAR
+155 AMNNKNERDAR

-182 YKFDSERKMPFPY
+182 YKFDDERKMPYPY
-195 YRAVDPSRYFQ
+195 YKAVDPSRYFQ
-206 TIAASDVCGE
+206 TIAAADVCGD

-222 DFFDTSILDIKSMYA
+222 DFFDTSLLDLKSMYA
-237 KTRKQEQEL
+237 KTRKQESEL
-246 EEIYGKSTRRDVV
+246 EEIYGNSTRRDTIANQQFIT
-259 SNLQYVSPN
+259 SNA
-268 TENVSPR
+268 ENVSPR

-309 YNLKTHPN
+309 YNLKDNPS
-317 IKAEIEAEIR
+317 IKSQIEAEISR
-327 RRKQMAKEVGV
+327 RRKIADEIGV
-338 DYEDGSNRLLIEYEE
+338 DYEDGSNRLLIEHEE

-378 EHNSHSYV
+378 EHNSHSYIA
-386 VKYYPLFEGQ
+386 KFYPLFEGQ

-435 AIPDDMDLEDIADE
+435 AIPDDMDIEDFADE
-449 WSRYNGVIKYRAKDG
+449 WSKYNGVIKYRAKDG
-464 VKQPEQIVARNFN
+464 VKQPEQVVARNFN

-512 SLYQQAVLN
+512 SLYQQAVHN

-534 WLLMQR
+534 WLLMKR

-548 KQFYTEPMYLQSG
+548 KQFYTEPMYVHS
-561 SKSLPEGARFYDP
+561 SRKNVPEDAMYYDP
-574 AVVRNYDF
+574 SLVRNYDF
-582 YNEIT
+582 YNELS

-594 ARLYLDTLLLQMLL
+594 ARLYLDTLLLQLL
-608 QGLITLEMYL
+608 QQKLITLEMYL
-618 EESSAPFS
+618 EESTAPFS
-626 DSLLQKVKAMK
+626 DSLLQKVRAAQE
-637 GQVEGGQMPSSEQ
+637 QVAGGQMPSQEQ
-650 IAALS
+650 MAAMS
-655 QGVPPSSNGALEQM
+655 QGVPQSSPDALAQL
-669 QQMLYSQMAA
+669 QQMLTPQMM

>member
-1 MKTLTT
+1 MKTLSA
-7 EDVLKISKKK
+7 EDIQRMSKKK
-17 KRPIK
+17 KRSIK
-22 TKKDIMGFDVMGG
+22 TKKDIIGFDVMGG
-35 AESFPITRE
+35 AESFPVTKE
-44 SLEVLEIVDTTWSAG
+44 SMEILEMVDTTWSAG
-59 APFRRQTQRSSRY
+59 SAFRRQTERSSRY
-72 YKGDQWKDRV
+72 YKGDQWKDKV

-103 GKPALKQNLIRP
+103 GRPALKQNLIRP
-115 LVRNI
+115 LVRTI
-120 LGQLR
+120 IGQLR
-125 LNPYKSTIFARSADG
+125 LNPYKSLVYARQADG
-140 QKAADMM
+140 QPAADMM
-147 TAALEGVH
+147 TSALEGVH
-155 TMNSKNERDAR
+155 AMNDKNERDAR

-182 YKFDSERKMPFPY
+182 YKFDSERKMPYPY
-195 YRAVDPSRYFQ
+195 YKAIDPSRYFQ
-206 TIAASDVCGE
+206 TVAASDVCGD

-237 KTRKQEQEL
+237 KTKKQEKEL
-246 EEIYGKSTRRDVV
+246 EEIYGNNSRRDVV
-259 SNLQYVSPN
+259 QNIQFITSNAEN
-268 TENVSPR
+268 TSPR

-296 LAVHDYSNASWET
+296 LAVHDYSDASWET
-309 YNLKTHPN
+309 YNLKENPN
-317 IKAEIEAEIR
+317 IKAVIDSEIR
-327 RRKQMAKEVGV
+327 RRKQMADEIGV

-386 VKYYPLFEGQ
+386 AKYYPLFEGQ
-396 AYGMVY
+396 AYGMVF
-402 DLIDQQKAIN
+402 DLIDQQRSIN

-435 AIPDDMDLEDIADE
+435 AIPDDMDIEDFADE
-449 WSRYNGVIKYRAKDG
+449 WSKYNGVIKYRAKDG
-464 VKQPEQIVARNFN
+464 VKQPEQVVARNFN

-486 QMKLMNDIG
+486 QMRMMNDIG

-512 SLYQQAVLN
+512 SLYQQAVHN
-521 SQTNILD
+521 SQANILD
-528 YMESFA
+528 YVESFA
-534 WLLMQR
+534 WLLMKR

-548 KQFYTEPMYLQSG
+548 KQFYDEPRNVPSTGKHKTPQI
-561 SKSLPEGARFYDP
+561 YDP
-574 AVVRNYDF
+574 SVVRNYDF
-582 YNEIT
+582 FNEVS
-587 KGNDTPV
+587 KSNDTPV
-594 ARLYLDTLLLQMLL
+594 ARLYLDTMLFQLLQ
-608 QGLITLEMYL
+608 QKLITLKMYL

-626 DSLLQKVKAMK
+626 ESLLQKVNAMEA
-637 GQVEGGQMPSSEQ
+637 QMAGGQMPSQEQ
-650 IAALS
+650 IANLS
-655 QGVPPSSNGALEQM
+655 QGVPQSSDGSLAQL
-669 QQMLYSQMAA
+669 QQMLMPQMM

>member
-1 MKTLTT
+1 MKTLST
-7 EDVLKISKKK
+7 EDIQRMSKKK
-17 KRPIK
+17 KRSIK
-22 TKKDIMGFDVMGG
+22 TKKDIIGFDVMGG
-35 AESFPITRE
+35 AESFPITKE
-44 SLEVLEIVDTTWSAG
+44 SKEILEMVDTTWSAG
-59 APFRRQTQRSSRY
+59 SAFRRQTERSSRY
-72 YKGDQWKDRV
+72 YKGEQWKDKV

-103 GKPALKQNLIRP
+103 GRPALKQNLIRP
-115 LVRNI
+115 LVRTI
-120 LGQLR
+120 IGQLR
-125 LNPYKSTIFARSADG
+125 LNPYKSLVYARQADG
-140 QKAADMM
+140 QPAADMM
-147 TAALEGVH
+147 TSALEGVH
-155 TMNSKNERDAR
+155 AMNDKNERDAR

-182 YKFDSERKMPFPY
+182 YKFDSERKMPYPY
-195 YRAVDPSRYFQ
+195 YKAIDPSRYFQ
-206 TIAASDVCGE
+206 TVAAADVCGD

-237 KTRKQEQEL
+237 KTKKQESEL
-246 EEIYGKSTRRDVV
+246 EEIYGNNSRRDVV
-259 SNLQYVSPN
+259 QNIQFITSNAEN
-268 TENVSPR
+268 TSPR

-296 LAVHDYSNASWET
+296 LAVHDYSDASWET
-309 YNLKTHPN
+309 YNLKENPN
-317 IKAEIEAEIR
+317 VKAAIDSEIR
-327 RRKQMAKEVGV
+327 RRKQMADELGV

-386 VKYYPLFEGQ
+386 AKYYPLFEGQ
-396 AYGMVY
+396 AYGMVF
-402 DLIDQQKAIN
+402 DLIDQQRAIN

-435 AIPDDMDLEDIADE
+435 AIPDDMDIEDFADE
-449 WSRYNGVIKYRAKDG
+449 WSKYNGVIKYRAKDG
-464 VKQPEQIVARNFN
+464 VKQPEQVVARNFN

-486 QMKLMNDIG
+486 QMRMMNDIG

-512 SLYQQAVLN
+512 SLYQQAVHN
-521 SQTNILD
+521 SQANILD
-528 YMESFA
+528 YVESFA
-534 WLLMQR
+534 WLLMKR

-548 KQFYTEPMYLQSG
+548 KQFYNEPLNVPSTGKHKTPQV
-561 SKSLPEGARFYDP
+561 YDP
-574 AVVRNYDF
+574 SVVRNYDF
-582 YNEIT
+582 FNEVS
-587 KGNDTPV
+587 KSNDTPV
-594 ARLYLDTLLLQMLL
+594 ARLYLDTMLFQLLQ
-608 QGLITLEMYL
+608 QKLITLKMYL

-626 DSLLQKVKAMK
+626 ESLLQKVNAMEA
-637 GQVEGGQMPSSEQ
+637 QMAGGQMPSQEQ
-650 IAALS
+650 IAGLS
-655 QGVPPSSNGALEQM
+655 QGVPQSAPGAMDQL
-669 QQMLYSQMAA
+669 QQMLMPQMM

>member
-1 MKTLTT
+1 MNNLST
-7 EDVLKISKKK
+7 EDILKISKKK
-17 KRPIK
+17 KRSIK
-22 TKKDIMGFDVMGG
+22 TKKDIIGFDVMGG
-35 AESFPITRE
+35 ADAFPITKD
-44 SLEVLEIVDTTWSAG
+44 SIDILETVDTTWSAG
-59 APFRRQTQRSSRY
+59 APFRRQTERSSRY
-72 YKGDQWKDRV
+72 YKGDQWKDKV

-90 TETLTEEEYIERQ
+90 KEVLTEEEYIERQ

-120 LGQLR
+120 IGQLR
-125 LNPYKSTIFARSADG
+125 LSPYKSTIFARDANG

-155 TMNSKNERDAR
+155 AMNNKNERDAR

-177 IYNTG
+177 IYETG
-182 YKFDSERKMPFPY
+182 YMFDDERKMPYPY
-195 YRAVDPSRYFQ
+195 YKAVDPSRYFQ
-206 TIAASDVCGE
+206 TISASDVCGD

-222 DFFDTSILDIKSMYA
+222 DFFDTSITEIKKMYA
-237 KTRKQEQEL
+237 KTRAQEQAL
-246 EEIYGKSTRRDVV
+246 EEIYGKSQRRDVV
-259 SNLQYVSPN
+259 SNLLLVESN
-268 TENVSPR
+268 AENVSPR

-309 YNLKTHPN
+309 YNLKTNTN
-317 IKAEIEAEIR
+317 IKSEIEAEIA
-327 RRKQMAKEVGV
+327 RRKSIAKEIGV

-353 KYVTSWVYYHLS
+353 RYVTSWVYYHLS
-365 PWGHILWT
+365 PWGHVLWT

-378 EHNSHSYV
+378 EHNSHNYV
-386 VKYYPLFEGQ
+386 AKYYPLYEGM

-435 AIPDDMDLEDIADE
+435 AIPDDMDIEDIADE
-449 WSRYNGVIKYRAKDG
+449 WSRYNGVIKIRAKDG
-464 VKQPEQIVARNFN
+464 VKPEQIVARNFN

-486 QMKLMNDIG
+486 QMRLMNDIG

-512 SLYQQAVLN
+512 SLYQQAVHN
-521 SQTNILD
+521 SQTNVLD

-534 WLLMQR
+534 WLLMKR
-540 DYKMVQII
+540 DFKMIQII
-548 KQFYTEPMYLQSG
+548 KQFYNEPQNVPSS
-561 SKSLPEGARFYDP
+561 SKGKSNFYDP
-574 AVVRNYDF
+574 AVVRNFDL
-582 YNEIT
+582 YNEIS

-594 ARLYLDTLLLQMLL
+594 ARMYLDTLLFQLL
-608 QGLITLEMYL
+608 QQKLITLEMYL
-618 EESSAPFS
+618 EESTAPFS
-626 DSLLQKVKAMK
+626 DSLLQKVKAMQ
-637 GQVEGGQMPSSEQ
+637 GQMAGGQMPSSEQ
-650 IAALS
+650 IASLS
-655 QGVPPSSNGALEQM
+655 QGVPQSSNDAMAQI
-669 QQMLYSQMAA
+669 QQMLYPQMNM

>member
-1 MKTLTT
+1 MKTLSA
-7 EDVLKISKKK
+7 EDILKMSKKK
-17 KRPIK
+17 KRSIK
-22 TKKDIMGFDVMGG
+22 TKKDIIGFDVMGG
-35 AESFPITRE
+35 AESFPVTKDSTEI
-44 SLEVLEIVDTTWSAG
+44 LELVDVTWAAG
-59 APFRRQTQRSSRY
+59 ASFRKQTERSSRY
-72 YKGDQWKDRV
+72 YKGDQWKDKV

-90 TETLTEEEYIERQ
+90 KEILSEEEYIERQ

-115 LVRNI
+115 LVRTI
-120 LGQLR
+120 IGQLR
-125 LNPYKSTIFARSADG
+125 LNPYKSLVYARQADG
-140 QKAADMM
+140 QPAADMM
-147 TAALEGVH
+147 TSALEGVH
-155 TMNSKNERDAR
+155 AMNDKAERDAR

-182 YKFDSERKMPFPY
+182 YKFDDERKMPYPY
-195 YRAVDPSRYFQ
+195 YKAVDPSRYFQ

-237 KTRKQEQEL
+237 KTKKQEKEL
-246 EEIYGKSTRRDVV
+246 EELYGNSSRRDVV
-259 SNLQYVSPN
+259 QNIQYVTSNAEN
-268 TENVSPR
+268 TSPR

-296 LAVHDYSNASWET
+296 LAVHDYSDASWET
-309 YNLKTHPN
+309 YNLKTNPN
-317 IKAEIEAEIR
+317 ITTTIDAEIS
-327 RRKQMAKEVGV
+327 RRKKIAKELGV

-378 EHNSHSYV
+378 EHNSHPYV
-386 VKYYPLFEGQ
+386 AKYYPLFEGQ

-402 DLIDQQKAIN
+402 DLIDQQRAIN

-435 AIPDDMDLEDIADE
+435 AIPDDMDIEDFADE
-449 WSRYNGVIKYRAKDG
+449 WSKYNGVIKYRAKDG
-464 VKQPEQIVARNFN
+464 VKQPEQVVARNFN

-486 QMKLMNDIG
+486 QMRLMNDIG

-512 SLYQQAVLN
+512 SLYQQAVHN
-521 SQTNILD
+521 SQANILD
-528 YMESFA
+528 YVESFA
-534 WLLMQR
+534 WLLSKR

-548 KQFYTEPMYLQSG
+548 KQFYDEPTNVPSTG
-561 SKSLPEGARFYDP
+561 KHKGATLYDP
-574 AVVRNYDF
+574 ALVRNFDF
-582 YNEIT
+582 YNEVS
-587 KGNDTPV
+587 KSNDTPV
-594 ARLYLDTLLLQMLL
+594 ARLYLDTMLFQLLQ
-608 QGLITLEMYL
+608 QKLITLKMYL

-626 DSLLQKVKAMK
+626 DSLLQKVNAMEA
-637 GQVEGGQMPSSEQ
+637 QMAGGQMPSTEQ
-650 IAALS
+650 IAGLQQGIPQSSPDALA
-655 QGVPPSSNGALEQM
+655 QL
-669 QQMLYSQMAA
+669 QQMLIPQMA

>member
-1 MKTLTT
+1 MKTLSA
-7 EDVLKISKKK
+7 EDIQRMSKKK
-17 KRPIK
+17 KRSIK
-22 TKKDIMGFDVMGG
+22 TKKDIIGFDVMGG
-35 AESFPITRE
+35 AESFPVTKE
-44 SLEVLEIVDTTWSAG
+44 SMEILEMVDTTWAAG
-59 APFRRQTQRSSRY
+59 SSFRRQTERSSRY
-72 YKGDQWKDRV
+72 YKGDQWKDKV

-103 GKPALKQNLIRP
+103 GRPALKQNLIRP
-115 LVRNI
+115 LVRTI
-120 LGQLR
+120 IGQLR
-125 LNPYKSTIFARSADG
+125 LNPYKSLVYARQADG
-140 QKAADMM
+140 QPAADMM
-147 TAALEGVH
+147 TSALEGVH
-155 TMNSKNERDAR
+155 AMNDKNERDAR

-182 YKFDSERKMPFPY
+182 YRFDSERKMPYPY
-195 YRAVDPSRYFQ
+195 YKAIDPSRYFQ
-206 TIAASDVCGE
+206 TVAASDVCGE

-237 KTRKQEQEL
+237 KTKKQEKEL
-246 EEIYGKSTRRDVV
+246 EEIYGNNSRRDVV
-259 SNLQYVSPN
+259 QNIQFITSNAEN
-268 TENVSPR
+268 TSPR

-296 LAVHDYSNASWET
+296 LAVHDYSDASWET
-309 YNLKTHPN
+309 YNLKENPN
-317 IKAEIEAEIR
+317 VKAAIDSEIR
-327 RRKQMAKEVGV
+327 RRKQMANELGV

-386 VKYYPLFEGQ
+386 AKYYPLFEGQ
-396 AYGMVY
+396 AYGMVF
-402 DLIDQQKAIN
+402 DLIDQQRAIN

-435 AIPDDMDLEDIADE
+435 AIPDDMDIEDFADE
-449 WSRYNGVIKYRAKDG
+449 WSKYNGVIKYRAKDG
-464 VKQPEQIVARNFN
+464 VKQPEQVVARNFN

-486 QMKLMNDIG
+486 QMRMMNDIG

-512 SLYQQAVLN
+512 SLYQQAVHN
-521 SQTNILD
+521 SQANILD
-528 YMESFA
+528 YVESFA
-534 WLLMQR
+534 WLLMKR

-548 KQFYTEPMYLQSG
+548 KQFYDEPRNVPSTGKHKTPQV
-561 SKSLPEGARFYDP
+561 YDP
-574 AVVRNYDF
+574 SVVRNYDF
-582 YNEIT
+582 FNEVS
-587 KGNDTPV
+587 KSNDTPV
-594 ARLYLDTLLLQMLL
+594 ARLYLDTMLFQLLQ
-608 QGLITLEMYL
+608 QKLITLKMYL

-626 DSLLQKVKAMK
+626 ESLLQKVNAMEA
-637 GQVEGGQMPSSEQ
+637 QMAGGQMPSQEQ
-650 IAALS
+650 IANLS
-655 QGVPPSSNGALEQM
+655 QGVPQSSDGNLAQL
-669 QQMLYSQMAA
+669 QQMLMLQMM

>member
-1 MKTLTT
+1 MNTLSA
-7 EDVLKISKKK
+7 EDIQKISKKK
-17 KRPIK
+17 KRSIK
-22 TKKDIMGFDVMGG
+22 TEKDIMGFNVMGG

-44 SLEVLEIVDTTWSAG
+44 SIEILETVDTTWSAG
-59 APFRRQTQRSSRY
+59 APFRRQTERSSRY
-72 YKGDQWKDRV
+72 YKGDQWKDKV
-82 VIRHRDGT
+82 VVRHRDGT
-90 TETLTEEEYIERQ
+90 TETFTEEEYIESQ

-120 LGQLR
+120 IGQLR
-125 LNPYKSTIFARSADG
+125 LNPYKSTVFARNADG

-155 TMNSKNERDAR
+155 SMNNKNERDAR

-182 YKFDSERKMPFPY
+182 YRFDDERKMPFPY
-195 YRAVDPSRYFQ
+195 YKAVDPSRYFQ
-206 TIAASDVCGE
+206 TISASDVCGD

-246 EEIYGKSTRRDVV
+246 EEIFGKRTRRDSM
-259 SNLQYVSPN
+259 SNLQYVTSN
-268 TENVSPR
+268 AENVSPR

-296 LAVHDYSNASWET
+296 LAVHDYSDASWET
-309 YNLKTHPN
+309 YNLKENPN
-317 IKAEIEAEIR
+317 IKATIDAEIA
-327 RRKQMAKEVGV
+327 RRKKIANELGI

-365 PWGHILWT
+365 PYGHILWT

-378 EHNSHSYV
+378 EHNSHPYV
-386 VKYYPLFEGQ
+386 AKFYPLFEGQ

-449 WSRYNGVIKYRAKDG
+449 WSKYNGVIKYRAKDG

-512 SLYQQAVLN
+512 SLYQQAVHN

-534 WLLMQR
+534 WLLMKR

-548 KQFYTEPMYLQSG
+548 KQFYTDAMYIHTSD
-561 SKSLPEGARFYDP
+561 KSTPKDARYYDP
-574 AVVRNYDF
+574 ALVRNYDF
-582 YNEIT
+582 YNELS

-594 ARLYLDTLLLQMLL
+594 ARLYLDSLLLQLL
-608 QGLITLEMYL
+608 QQKLITLEMYL
-618 EESSAPFS
+618 EESTAPFS
-626 DSLLQKVKAMK
+626 DSLLQKVRAAQE
-637 GQVEGGQMPSSEQ
+637 QVAGGQMPSQEQ
-650 IAALS
+650 LASLS
-655 QGVPPSSNGALEQM
+655 QGVPQSSPDAMAQL
-669 QQMLYSQMAA
+669 QQMLIPQMM